1 MHQFLNVQSLAFLME
16 PGRKLYEKRNLKEIS
31 YKFGY
36 MNMNVRKLQ
45 NILQIIFSI
54 SITDRYKVQ
63 DTRSFFSHCF
73 AFLQNNISRNK
84 KFIAEMFISSA
95 SAHNIEN
102 KTT

>member
-16 PGRKLYEKRNLKEIS
+16 SGRKLYEKRNLKEIS

-63 DTRSFFSHCF
+63 DTRSLFSHCF
-73 AFLQNNISRNK
+73 AFLQNNILRNK

-95 SAHNIEN
+95 LTHNIEN

>member
-1 MHQFLNVQSLAFLME
+1 ME

-63 DTRSFFSHCF
+63 DTRSLFSHCF
-73 AFLQNNISRNK
+73 AFLQNNILRNK

-95 SAHNIEN
+95 LTHNIEN